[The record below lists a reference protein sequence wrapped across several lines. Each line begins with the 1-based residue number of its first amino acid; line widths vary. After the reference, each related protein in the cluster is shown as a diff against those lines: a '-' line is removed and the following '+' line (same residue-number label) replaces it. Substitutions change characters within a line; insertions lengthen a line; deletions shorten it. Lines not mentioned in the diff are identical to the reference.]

1 MQGDKRAMKEY
12 LEVVNGQLD
21 ELVARVRSHLTKIDR
36 RKFNT
41 VLIID
46 IHARD
51 TIEAFVRDRLV
62 ANC

>member
-1 MQGDKRAMKEY
+1 MKEY